1 MTPNLPDY
9 LAECFAADARLLRDR
24 CTTLGGSRPSG
35 PGPNAAA
42 CRAMADACDRVSA
55 LFATAAGGD
64 DKSVQALL
72 PTLDQMEAGERDP
85 QARHV
90 YAGAIRRVESLLRR
104 SGDDD
109 DDEHGDDDEDDED
122 DDD

>member
-24 CTTLGGSRPSG
+24 CTTLGNSRQPS
-35 PGPNAAA
+35 PGPNVAA

-55 LFATAAGGD
+55 LFATAAGQD
-64 DKSVQALL
+64 DRAVQALL

-90 YAGAIRRVESLLRR
+90 YAGAIRRVESLLKR
-104 SGDDD
+104 GDDDEHDDD
-109 DDEHGDDDEDDED
+109 DDEDEDEDED
-122 DDD
+122 DD

>member
-24 CTTLGGSRPSG
+24 CTTLGNSRQPS
-35 PGPNAAA
+35 PGPNVAA

-55 LFATAAGGD
+55 LFATAAGQD
-64 DKSVQALL
+64 DRAVQALL

-90 YAGAIRRVESLLRR
+90 YAGAIRRVESLLKR
-104 SGDDD
+104 GDDDEHDD
-109 DDEHGDDDEDDED
+109 DDEDEDED
-122 DDD
+122 DD